1 MIFIIIGNICCLIV
15 FNMPKS
21 RKHFMKRVRYT
32 MNSLCCTDLSI
43 GLLMCPS
50 TIYPALY
57 QCWPFGEG
65 FCKVEALLISA
76 LFHEST
82 LNMVLIAVDRYFVIH
97 YPMKYNHIM
106 TTRRFL
112 GVILSTWIFVF
123 TTYAVVI
130 FAGDQFYYDRI
141 GINCEPFYEN
151 ANVTLS
157 VISIFYFVPAII
169 FLFCYGSI
177 YRTAVQRKVLTV
189 SSDDKNSRMINA
201 NIRTAKYLAAITL
214 GFFTAVSPWTLCT
227 LIIVAANIQLNET
240 VDYTVT
246 WIAISNSFWNCLIY
260 GVMNR
265 RFRMA
270 AARFACGRW
279 ISSLK
284 ESSKGDDKDFSEDSS
299 AYSKYKLRLSQRAS
313 NKHANRHLEVTA
325 SSSNASTPVVTPA
338 LTPTPTPRQ
347 SPKPL
352 QKTVTATETD

>member
-1 MIFIIIGNICCLIV
+1 
-15 FNMPKS
+15 
-21 RKHFMKRVRYT
+21 
-32 MNSLCCTDLSI
+32 
-43 GLLMCPS
+43 
-50 TIYPALY
+50 
-57 QCWPFGEG
+57 
-65 FCKVEALLISA
+65 
-76 LFHEST
+76 
-82 LNMVLIAVDRYFVIH
+82 
-97 YPMKYNHIM
+97 
-106 TTRRFL
+106 
-112 GVILSTWIFVF
+112 
-123 TTYAVVI
+123 
-130 FAGDQFYYDRI
+130 
-141 GINCEPFYEN
+141 
-151 ANVTLS
+151 
-157 VISIFYFVPAII
+157 
-169 FLFCYGSI
+169 
-177 YRTAVQRKVLTV
+177 
-189 SSDDKNSRMINA
+189 MINA

-284 ESSKGDDKDFSEDSS
+284 ESSKGDDKDYSEDSS